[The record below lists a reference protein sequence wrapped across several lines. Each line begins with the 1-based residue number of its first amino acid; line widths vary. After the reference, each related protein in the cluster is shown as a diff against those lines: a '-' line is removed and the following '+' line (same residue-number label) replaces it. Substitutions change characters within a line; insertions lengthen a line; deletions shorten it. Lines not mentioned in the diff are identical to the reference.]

1 MQRPGPGSTGRTGVT
16 LADLS
21 PAVPAPHVTWHAD
34 DGGLRCSVEWHEGRP
49 PLSRVLPIFEQLGLD
64 LVDHVPGEAWDSF
77 AFSEVEDPNLPEMLP
92 LLAEAF
98 GAAWEGLVDRDELSA
113 LVVETHLA
121 PRQVQLVR
129 AASQYLRQ
137 AGLGASTSYVRGIL
151 SAHRDFVRHW
161 VELFEQ
167 RFDPAAGTSP
177 GEGLAN
183 KLATHADAA
192 TTRDEFR
199 VLDWY
204 VGLLDAVTR
213 TNYFRTDASGSPSAT
228 IVLKLDPSR
237 LPFPTDP
244 AVHVETFVHHPD
256 VEGLHVR
263 YGAVARGG
271 LRWSDRVEDYRD
283 EVLALA
289 KAQQVKN
296 SLIVPAGAK
305 GAFVVRSA
313 LAGLAPDEAAE
324 EVRRCYRLFVRG
336 LLDVTD
342 DVGEGVAPP
351 AGVLATD
358 ASDPYLVVA
367 ADKGTAAFSDL
378 ANEESTAAGFWLDD
392 AFASGGSTGFNH
404 KDLGVTARGAWVAVR
419 RHFTELGVDPE
430 RDEITV
436 AGIGDMSGDVFGN
449 GMLLSRTIRL
459 VAAFDHRH
467 IFIDPS
473 PDPEASYAERARL
486 AALPRSS
493 WADYDRT
500 LISPGGGVFPRSGR
514 AVTLSAQAR
523 AVLGID
529 AEELSADELVQAV
542 LRAPVD
548 LLWNGGIGTYVRAS
562 HETDADAADRGND
575 RVRVSADGLRCRVVG
590 EGGNLG
596 LTQAARIE
604 LALAGGRVNADFID
618 NVAGVNTSD
627 REVNLKILLRQV
639 EHDGLIDRSERDRI
653 LLDCAEEV
661 VAAVLADSERQT
673 LALSVA
679 EAYGATVLDRHDQVI
694 RNLEQHG
701 LVRGRE
707 QLPDPEEIERRRA
720 AGRGLTR
727 PEIAVVLGHA
737 KNLVHELLLDGDV
750 PDDPGVADVLTGYF
764 PSALQRT
771 YADQVLGHRLGREII
786 ATRLANDL
794 IDRVGPGF
802 IYRIEDRTGASTD
815 HAIRA
820 VLVVKRLLGLDEL
833 WDGLAPYPVAPTVP
847 LRQALERALEH
858 NVAWLARRT
867 SRLGPV
873 GDEAASYDHSV
884 ARLREALTA
893 HPAVTDDPSLA
904 GSLAALAELGA
915 PGELVTAC
923 RAVAQMNSALGLA
936 AAAADSG
943 HDVVDLGA
951 VYARVGEALGMSW
964 LYTTVTITS
973 ADQHWV
979 QLAKAALRDELS
991 ALTVAIATDVV
1002 TEGGLERWTQ
1012 LHRDELTRTA
1022 AAYAGLADSAEPDVP
1037 MLTVGVQ
1044 ILRDLCHSAGLAGE
1058 LRRRPSRPGATGATG
1073 AGGR

>member
-1 MQRPGPGSTGRTGVT
+1 MTIADNSSTP
-16 LADLS
+16 S
-21 PAVPAPHVTWHAD
+21 APHVTWEAD
-34 DGGLRCSVEWHEGRP
+34 GVWLRCAVGWPGDRP
-49 PLSRVLPIFEQLGLD
+49 PLSRVLPIFEQLGLE
-64 LVDHVPGEAWDSF
+64 LVDHVPGEATDDF
-77 AFSEVEDPNLPEMLP
+77 VFSEVQDPNLQEMLP

-98 GAAWEGLVDRDELSA
+98 GAAWEGMVDRDELSA
-113 LVVETHLA
+113 LVLETHLNA
-121 PRQVQLVR
+121 RQVQLVR
-129 AASQYLRQ
+129 AACQYLRQ
-137 AGLGASTSYVRGIL
+137 AGLAASTSYVRGIL

-167 RFDPAAGTSP
+167 RFDPDADTSV
-177 GEGLAN
+177 AN
-183 KLATHADAA
+183 KLATYADAA

-204 VGLLDAVTR
+204 VALLDAITR
-213 TNYFRTDASGSPSAT
+213 TNFFRTEPSGNPPAT

-237 LPFPTDP
+237 LPFPSDP
-244 AVHVETFVHHPD
+244 AVRVETFVHHPD

-305 GAFVVRSA
+305 GAFVVKRS
-313 LAGLAPDEAAE
+313 LAGLAPDEAAG

-342 DVGEGVAPP
+342 DATDVGVAPP
-351 AGVLATD
+351 PRVLAAD
-358 ASDPYLVVA
+358 GPDPYLVVA

-378 ANEESTAAGFWLDD
+378 ANEESAAAAYWLDD

-404 KDLGVTARGAWVAVR
+404 KNLGVTARGAWVAVR

-449 GMLLSRTIRL
+449 GMLLSDTLRL

-467 IFIDPS
+467 IFLDPT
-473 PDPEASYAERARL
+473 PDPKASFAERARL

-493 WADYDRT
+493 WADYDPA
-500 LISPGGGVFPRSGR
+500 LISSGGGVFPRSGR
-514 AVTLSAQAR
+514 AVPLSVQAR
-523 AVLGID
+523 TALGVDAAV
-529 AEELSADELVQAV
+529 LSADELVQAV

-562 HETDADAADRGND
+562 HESDAEVADRGND
-575 RVRVSADGLRCRVVG
+575 RVRVAADELRCRVVG

-604 LALAGGRVNADFID
+604 YSLAGGRVNADFID

-627 REVNLKILLRQV
+627 REVNLKILLRSV
-639 EHDGLIDRSERDRI
+639 EHAGLIDRAQRNRI
-653 LLDCAEEV
+653 LDDCAEEV
-661 VAAVLADSERQT
+661 VGEVLADSERQT

-679 EAYGATVLDRHDQVI
+679 EAYGVAVLDRHDQVI

-707 QLPDPEEIERRRA
+707 HLPEPEEIEQRRA

-750 PDDPGVADVLTGYF
+750 PEDPGVASILAGYF
-764 PSALQRT
+764 PASLQRA
-771 YADQVLGHRLGREII
+771 YADEVSGHRLGREII

-820 VLVVKRLLGLDEL
+820 VLVAKRLLGLDEL
-833 WDGLAPYPVAPTVP
+833 WDGLSPYPVAPTVP

-858 NVAWLARRT
+858 NVAWLVRRK
-867 SRLGPV
+867 SRLGPI
-873 GDEAASYDHSV
+873 DTEAAAFERSV
-884 ARLREALTA
+884 VRLREAMTARPPVADGSPLDRSLTA
-893 HPAVTDDPSLA
+893 LA
-904 GSLAALAELGA
+904 DLGA
-915 PGELVTAC
+915 PAELLTAC
-923 RAVAQMNSALGLA
+923 GAVAQMNAALGLA

-943 HDVVDLGA
+943 HDVIALEE
-951 VYARVGEALGMSW
+951 VYARVGEALGLSW
-964 LYTTVTITS
+964 LYATVTITS
-973 ADQHWV
+973 ADPHWV

-1002 TEGGLERWTQ
+1002 TEGGLARWTHA
-1012 LHRDELTRTA
+1012 HRDELARA
-1022 AAYAGLADSAEPDVP
+1022 DAAYAGLADSTDLDVS

-1044 ILRDLCHSAGLAGE
+1044 ILRDLCHSAWLEAGP
-1058 LRRRPSRPGATGATG
+1058 RRRN
-1073 AGGR
+1073 GRKGTA

>member
-1 MQRPGPGSTGRTGVT
+1 M
-16 LADLS
+16 LADRS
-21 PAVPAPHVTWHAD
+21 PTMSAPRVIWHAEAAA
-34 DGGLRCSVEWHEGRP
+34 LRCSVEWPEGRP
-49 PLSRVLPIFEQLGLD
+49 PLSRVLPIFEHLGLD
-64 LVDHVPGEAWDSF
+64 LVDHVPGAVADSF
-77 AFSEVEDPNLPEMLP
+77 AFSEVQDPNLPEMLP

-98 GAAWEGLVDRDELSA
+98 GAAWEGVVDRDELAA

-137 AGLGASTSYVRGIL
+137 AGLGASTSYLRGIL

-161 VELFEQ
+161 VALFEQ
-167 RFDPAAGTSP
+167 RFDPAAGTSM
-177 GEGLAN
+177 GDTMAN
-183 KLATHADAA
+183 KLAEYADAA

-204 VGLLDAVTR
+204 VGLLDAVMR
-213 TNYFRTDASGSPSAT
+213 TTYFRTDASGNPLAT

-244 AVHVETFVHHPD
+244 AVRVETFVHHPD

-263 YGAVARGG
+263 YGVVARGG
-271 LRWSDRVEDYRD
+271 LRWSDRMEDYRD
-283 EVLALA
+283 EALALA

-305 GAFVVRSA
+305 GAFVVRKS
-313 LAGLAPDEAAE
+313 LAALAPDEAAE
-324 EVRRCYRLFVRG
+324 EVSRCYRLFVRG

-342 DVGEGVAPP
+342 DVTDGGGSAPR
-351 AGVLATD
+351 GVLATD
-358 ASDPYLVVA
+358 APDPYLVVA

-378 ANEESTAAGFWLDD
+378 ANEESAATGFWLDD

-404 KDLGVTARGAWVAVR
+404 KNLGVTARGAWVAVR
-419 RHFTELGVDPE
+419 RHFTELGLDPE

-449 GMLLSRTIRL
+449 GMLLSSSLRL

-467 IFIDPS
+467 IFLDPT
-473 PDPEASYAERARL
+473 PDPQTSYAERGRL

-493 WADYDRT
+493 WADYDT
-500 LISPGGGVFPRSGR
+500 ALISPGGGVFPRTGR

-523 AVLGID
+523 GVLGIE
-529 AEELSADELVQAV
+529 AEVLSADELVQAV

-575 RVRVSADGLRCRVVG
+575 RVRISADALRCRVVG

-604 LALAGGRVNADFID
+604 FSLAGGRVNADFID

-627 REVNLKILLRQV
+627 REVNLKILLHQV
-639 EHDGLIDRSERDRI
+639 EQEGLIDRAERDRI
-653 LLDCAEEV
+653 LEECSAEV
-661 VAAVLADSERQT
+661 VAEVLADAERQT

-679 EAYGATVLDRHDQVI
+679 EAYGASVLDRHDQVI

-701 LVRGRE
+701 LVRHRE
-707 QLPDPEEIERRRA
+707 HLPEHEEIERRRA

-737 KNLVHELLLDGDV
+737 KNLVHALLLEGDV
-750 PDDPGVADVLTGYF
+750 PEDPGVADVLTGYF
-764 PSALQRT
+764 PSSLQQR

-847 LRQALERALEH
+847 LRKAMERALEH

-867 SRLGPV
+867 SGLGPI
-873 GDEAASYDHSV
+873 DAEAASFEHSV
-884 ARLREALTA
+884 ARLRDALTSR
-893 HPAVTDDPSLA
+893 PAATDDPLLA
-904 GSLAALAELGA
+904 ESLAALAKLDAPAEL
-915 PGELVTAC
+915 LTAC
-923 RAVAQMNSALGLA
+923 RAVARMNAALGLA
-936 AAAADSG
+936 AAAEGSG
-943 HDVVDLGA
+943 HDVVALEQ
-951 VYARVGEALGMSW
+951 VYARVGDALGLSW
-964 LYTTVTITS
+964 LYATVTITS
-973 ADQHWV
+973 ADPHWV

-991 ALTVAIATDVV
+991 TLTVAIATDVV
-1002 TEGGLERWTQ
+1002 TKGGLERWTHA
-1012 LHRDELTRTA
+1012 HRDELARTA
-1022 AAYAGLADSAEPDVP
+1022 AAYAGLADSAEPDVS

-1044 ILRDLCHSAGLAGE
+1044 ILRDLCHSVGLVGE
-1058 LRRRPSRPGATGATG
+1058 ARRRNGRRGASA
-1073 AGGR
+1073 

>member
-1 MQRPGPGSTGRTGVT
+1 
-16 LADLS
+16 
-21 PAVPAPHVTWHAD
+21 
-34 DGGLRCSVEWHEGRP
+34 
-49 PLSRVLPIFEQLGLD
+49 VLPIFEQLGLD
-64 LVDHVPGEAWDSF
+64 LVDHVPGEAGDDF

-98 GAAWEGLVDRDELSA
+98 GAAWEGLVDRDELAA

-167 RFDPAAGTSP
+167 RFDPAAATSVGDTP
-177 GEGLAN
+177 AN
-183 KLATHADAA
+183 KLATYADAA

-213 TNYFRTDASGSPSAT
+213 TNYFRTDDSGNPSAT
-228 IVLKLDPSR
+228 IVLKLDPPR

-244 AVHVETFVHHPD
+244 AVRVETFVHHPD
-256 VEGLHVR
+256 VEGLHIR

-305 GAFVVRSA
+305 GAFVVRKA
-313 LAGLAPDEAAE
+313 LAALSPDEAAE

-342 DVGEGVAPP
+342 DVDAGGAPP
-351 AGVLATD
+351 PGVLARD
-358 ASDPYLVVA
+358 APDPYLVVA

-378 ANEESTAAGFWLDD
+378 ANEEAAAAGFWLDD
-392 AFASGGSTGFNH
+392 AFASGGSSGFNH

-419 RHFTELGVDPE
+419 RHFTELGIDPE

-493 WADYDRT
+493 WADYDPT

-542 LRAPVD
+542 LKAPVD

-604 LALAGGRVNADFID
+604 FSLAGGRVNADFID

-639 EHDGLIDRSERDRI
+639 EQDGLIDRTERDRI
-653 LLDCAEEV
+653 LLDECADEV
-661 VAAVLADSERQT
+661 VAEVLADSERQT

-701 LVRGRE
+701 LVRHRE
-707 QLPDPEEIERRRA
+707 HLPEPEEIERRRA

-737 KNLVHELLLDGDV
+737 KNLVHELLLEGDV
-750 PDDPGVADVLTGYF
+750 PDDPGVADVLSGYF
-764 PSALQRT
+764 PSSLQRT

-867 SRLGPV
+867 SRLGTI
-873 GDEAASYDHSV
+873 DAEAAPFVPLV
-884 ARLREALTA
+884 ARLRDALVSR
-893 HPAVTDDPSLA
+893 PVVTDGGVLE
-904 GSLAALAELGA
+904 GSLAALADLGA
-915 PGELVTAC
+915 PTELLTAC
-923 RAVAQMNSALGLA
+923 GAVARMNTALALA
-936 AAAADSG
+936 AAAEDSG
-943 HDVVDLGA
+943 HDVVALEEA
-951 VYARVGEALGMSW
+951 YARMGEALGLSW
-964 LYTTVTITS
+964 LYATVTITA
-973 ADQHWV
+973 ADPHWV

-991 ALTVAIATDVV
+991 ALTVALATDVV
-1002 TEGGLERWTQ
+1002 SEGGLERWTRS
-1012 LHRDELTRTA
+1012 HRDALSRTA
-1022 AAYAGLADSAEPDVP
+1022 AAYAGLADGRDPDVS

-1044 ILRDLCHSAGLAGE
+1044 ILRDLCHSVGLVGE
-1058 LRRRPSRPGATGATG
+1058 ARRRPGRRGATG
-1073 AGGR
+1073 